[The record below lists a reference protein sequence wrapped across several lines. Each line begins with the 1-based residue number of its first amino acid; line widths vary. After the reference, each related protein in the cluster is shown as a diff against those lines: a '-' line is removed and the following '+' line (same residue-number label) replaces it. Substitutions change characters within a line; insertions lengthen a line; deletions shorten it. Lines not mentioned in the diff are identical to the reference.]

1 MAAIRVRQA
10 VNPLPFNEDGSPSP
24 TLVKLASRLALVE
37 KSVED
42 VRHEVRGMDSKM
54 DTVVE
59 FVTAEK
65 AVREERRQAAQ
76 YQEQSLNLSLQ
87 KVVALGTM
95 IGVAIGAVEWLVRAF
110 SGHP

>member
-1 MAAIRVRQA
+1 
-10 VNPLPFNEDGSPSP
+10 LPFNEDGSPSP
-24 TLVKLASRLALVE
+24 TLLQLASRLALVE

-42 VRHEVRGMDSKM
+42 VRHEVRGMDGKM

-65 AVREERRQAAQ
+65 AVREERRQATQ

-95 IGVAIGAVEWLVRAF
+95 IGVAIGAVEWLVRTF